1 MAPAR
6 PGTFRPVGSGSARR
20 EGHQEEVSET
30 SRQDP
35 SAPHSEIFVP
45 RQEGP
50 ILEAEGPEDLRRERS
65 SPWRE
70 SLVVVELRP
79 LGVSRVHTDGRN
91 LYTENLTP
99 GRDVYGERLVT
110 VRGIEYRP
118 WDPRRS
124 KLAALLLKG
133 WKILPLARGSQVL
146 YLGAA
151 SGTTVS
157 HVSDLVPEGTVY
169 AVELSRRVFQKLL
182 ELAEARHN
190 VLPILADASTPDA
203 YAGTVGR
210 VDLLYQDIAQRDQ
223 VEILER
229 NLRFLNPD
237 GTVILIVKSRSIDVA
252 REPARVYHDVES
264 ALRKKGLHVLGTV
277 PLDPSQRDHAAV
289 VAEFSH
295 P

>member
-1 MAPAR
+1 M
-6 PGTFRPVGSGSARR
+6 
-20 EGHQEEVSET
+20 
-30 SRQDP
+30 
-35 SAPHSEIFVP
+35 
-45 RQEGP
+45 
-50 ILEAEGPEDLRRERS
+50 
-65 SPWRE
+65 
-70 SLVVVELRP
+70 
-79 LGVSRVHTDGRN
+79 
-91 LYTENLTP
+91 
-99 GRDVYGERLVT
+99 
-110 VRGIEYRP
+110 
-118 WDPRRS
+118 
-124 KLAALLLKG
+124 
-133 WKILPLARGSQVL
+133 
-146 YLGAA
+146 
-151 SGTTVS
+151 
-157 HVSDLVPEGTVY
+157 
-169 AVELSRRVFQKLL
+169 ELSRRVFQKLL

-252 REPARVYHDVES
+252 REPARVYREVES